1 MFLLNV
7 QRKESYSILLLVRAF
22 LFENLKIIKIQFLK
36 LRLMIIPCK
45 IQYMELKKI
54 DIRAW
59 IENLKWS
66 KDILD
71 QKREAQGTHN
81 ILELYICSNR
91 GTFVMWGPAY
101 LSNLMEGSW
110 KRKMSLND
118 VLCMCDPSSIL
129 QVILCLL
136 SRFALTFLE
145 MGKVSFIANG

>member
-1 MFLLNV
+1 M
-7 QRKESYSILLLVRAF
+7 
-22 LFENLKIIKIQFLK
+22 
-36 LRLMIIPCK
+36 
-45 IQYMELKKI
+45 
-54 DIRAW
+54 
-59 IENLKWS
+59 KWP

-81 ILELYICSNR
+81 ILELYIGIYR
-91 GTFVMWGPAY
+91 GSFVMWGPAY
-101 LSNLMEGSW
+101 LSDLMEGPC

-136 SRFALTFLE
+136 SRFVLIFLE